1 MTKRGQGRSSKQT
14 ALWMLKYD
22 VWLLCMSECCTD
34 LFTYATLTHIYQRML
49 IFVWSLWNCDC
60 LKLSQNHHSV
70 ECTWWCKNCDDTNTQ
85 QHFCVQSNTLV
96 FGSVYGQTELQRTP
110 VHEINAE
117 VRSAILIL
125 TDSDCL
131 HSAVTWEEARQTLT
145 GRKFHSNVD
154 LWPALSACRDTTRH
168 VSQSSSLAAC
178 CTATRVCWG
187 KGKQAHNCTCNLVWS
202 CDKFQAIKKVAE
214 EPKISKITNNN
225 NNKKIRVLMA
235 GFSFVLLC

>member
-1 MTKRGQGRSSKQT
+1 MMCGYFAWVSAAQICLHMPHSHIFTRECWSSSGVYETVIVWNWARIITRSNAHDDVKTATTQT
-14 ALWMLKYD
+14 
-22 VWLLCMSECCTD
+22 
-34 LFTYATLTHIYQRML
+34 R
-49 IFVWSLWNCDC
+49 
-60 LKLSQNHHSV
+60 
-70 ECTWWCKNCDDTNTQ
+70 
-85 QHFCVQSNTLV
+85 SNTSVCSQTHLCLGV
-96 FGSVYGQTELQRTP
+96 FMVKQSCSTELQRTP

-131 HSAVTWEEARQTLT
+131 HGAVTWEEARQTLT
-145 GRKFHSNVD
+145 GRKFHPNVD

>member
-1 MTKRGQGRSSKQT
+1 M
-14 ALWMLKYD
+14 D
-22 VWLLCMSECCTD
+22 VEIWCVATLHGECYTD

-96 FGSVYGQTELQRTP
+96 FGTGVFMVKQSCSTELQRTP

-131 HSAVTWEEARQTLT
+131 HGAITWEEARQTLT
-145 GRKFHSNVD
+145 GRKFHPNVD
-154 LWPALSACRDTTRH
+154 LWPALSARRDTTRH

-214 EPKISKITNNN
+214 EPKISKITK
-225 NNKKIRVLMA
+225 NK
-235 GFSFVLLC
+235 SFDGWV

>member
-22 VWLLCMSECCTD
+22 VWLLCMVSATQICLHMPHSNIFIRECWSSSGVYETV
-34 LFTYATLTHIYQRML
+34 I
-49 IFVWSLWNCDC
+49 VWNWARIITRSNA
-60 LKLSQNHHSV
+60 HA
-70 ECTWWCKNCDDTNTQ
+70 WWCKNCDDTNTQ

-96 FGSVYGQTELQRTP
+96 FGTGVFMVKQSCSTELQRTP

-131 HSAVTWEEARQTLT
+131 HGAVTWEEARQTLT
-145 GRKFHSNVD
+145 GRKFHPNVD
-154 LWPALSACRDTTRH
+154 LWPALSARRDTTRH

-225 NNKKIRVLMA
+225 NNKK
-235 GFSFVLLC
+235 